1 MKRIELTEKEI
12 TQLQVMLNGKINSL
26 EIYIG
31 NHKGDCEGQKATR
44 RICQDIFNK
53 LSEQFNLYRQ
63 PVSDPGRLQEAIKR

>member
-53 LSEQFNLYRQ
+53 LSE
-63 PVSDPGRLQEAIKR
+63 